1 MSGLWFPI
9 APAFPGFKLR
19 KGFMEHTYRLVI
31 SCPDRVG
38 IFAKVSKFQSTYNG
52 WITEASHHSDTQ
64 AGWFFM
70 RHEIKAESIPFGL
83 DQFRAAFEPIAR
95 EFNMNWHIADSAR
108 PKRVILMCSKESHC
122 LADLLHRWHSK
133 ELNCEIVAVI
143 SNHDDLRRMVEW
155 HEIPYHHVPVSK
167 ENKAEA
173 FAHIDEL
180 FQQYET
186 DVVVL
191 ARYMQILPAELC
203 GKYSGKV
210 INIHHSFLPS
220 FAGARPYHQA
230 YSRGVKLIGAT
241 CHYVTQDLDEGPIIE
256 QDVIRISHSDSIE
269 DMVRLGKDVE
279 KNVLARGL
287 RSHIEDR
294 VITYE
299 NKTVVFD

>member
-1 MSGLWFPI
+1 
-9 APAFPGFKLR
+9 
-19 KGFMEHTYRLVI
+19 MEHTYRLVI

-38 IFAKVSKFQSTYNG
+38 IVAKVSNFLSTYNG

-64 AGWFFM
+64 AGRFFM
-70 RHEIKAESIPFGL
+70 RHEIKADSIPFGL
-83 DQFRAAFEPIAR
+83 EQFRIAFEPIAR
-95 EFNMNWHIADSAR
+95 EFDMDWHIADSAR
-108 PKRVILMCSKESHC
+108 PKKVILMCSKESHC
-122 LADLLHRWHSK
+122 VADLLHRWHSK
-133 ELNCEIVAVI
+133 EINAEIVAVI
-143 SNHDDLRRMVEW
+143 SNHEDLRRMVEW
-155 HEIPYHHVPVSK
+155 HEIPYHHIPVDK
-167 ENKAEA
+167 TNRDEA
-173 FAHIDEL
+173 FGEVDGLIEG
-180 FQQYET
+180 YEA

-191 ARYMQILPAELC
+191 ARYMQILPASLC
-203 GKYSGKV
+203 EKYSGKV

-256 QDVIRISHSDSIE
+256 QEVIRISHSDSIE

-279 KNVLARGL
+279 KNALSRGL
-287 RSHIEDR
+287 RAHIEDR

>member
-1 MSGLWFPI
+1 
-9 APAFPGFKLR
+9 
-19 KGFMEHTYRLVI
+19 MEHTYRLVI

-38 IFAKVSKFQSTYNG
+38 IVAKVSNFLSTYNG

-64 AGWFFM
+64 TGWFFM
-70 RHEIKAESIPFGL
+70 RHEIKASSIPFGL
-83 DQFRAAFEPIAR
+83 DQFRAAFEPIAQ
-95 EFNMNWHIADSAR
+95 EFNMQWHIADSAQ
-108 PKRVILMCSKESHC
+108 PKKVILMCSKESHC
-122 LADLLHRWHSK
+122 VADLLHRWHSR
-133 ELNCEIVAVI
+133 EINAEIVAVI
-143 SNHDDLRRMVEW
+143 SNHEDLRRMVEW
-155 HEIPYHHVPVSK
+155 HDIPYHCLPVNQANR
-167 ENKAEA
+167 EEA
-173 FAHIDEL
+173 FDEVDRL
-180 FQQYET
+180 IEQYGA

-191 ARYMQILPAELC
+191 ARYMQILPERLC
-203 GKYSGKV
+203 DKYAGKV

-279 KNVLARGL
+279 KSVLSRGL
-287 RSHIEDR
+287 RAHIEDR

>member
-1 MSGLWFPI
+1 
-9 APAFPGFKLR
+9 
-19 KGFMEHTYRLVI
+19 MEHTYRLVI

-38 IFAKVSKFQSTYNG
+38 IVAKVSNFLSTYNG

-64 AGWFFM
+64 TGWFFM
-70 RHEIKAESIPFGL
+70 RHEIKANSIPFGL
-83 DQFRAAFEPIAR
+83 DQFRTAFEPIAR
-95 EFNMNWHIADSAR
+95 EFNMNWHIADSAQ
-108 PKRVILMCSKESHC
+108 PKKVILMCSKESHC
-122 LADLLHRWHSK
+122 VADLLPRWHSR
-133 ELNCEIVAVI
+133 EINAEIVAVI
-143 SNHDDLRRMVEW
+143 SNHEDLRRMVEW
-155 HEIPYHHVPVSK
+155 HEIPYHHIPV
-167 ENKAEA
+167 NQNNRDEA
-173 FAHIDEL
+173 FGEVDGLIEG
-180 FQQYET
+180 YEA

-191 ARYMQILPAELC
+191 ARYMQILPGSLC
-203 GKYSGKV
+203 EKYPGKV

>member
-1 MSGLWFPI
+1 
-9 APAFPGFKLR
+9 
-19 KGFMEHTYRLVI
+19 MEHTYRLVI

-38 IFAKVSKFQSTYNG
+38 IVAKVSNFLSTYNG
-52 WITEASHHSDTQ
+52 WITEASHHSDTYT
-64 AGWFFM
+64 GWFFM

-83 DQFRAAFEPIAR
+83 DQFRAAFAPIAR
-95 EFNMNWHIADSAR
+95 EFDMHWHIADSAR
-108 PKRVILMCSKESHC
+108 PKKIILMCSKESHC
-122 LADLLHRWHSK
+122 VADLLYRWHSN
-133 ELNCEIVAVI
+133 EINAEIVAVI

-155 HEIPYHHVPVSK
+155 HEIPYHHIPVSK
-167 ENKAEA
+167 ENREEA

-180 FQQYET
+180 FQSYEA

-191 ARYMQILPAELC
+191 ARYMQILPADLC
-203 GKYSGKV
+203 AKYAGKV

-256 QDVIRISHSDSIE
+256 QDVIRITHSDSIE

>member
-1 MSGLWFPI
+1 
-9 APAFPGFKLR
+9 
-19 KGFMEHTYRLVI
+19 MEHTYRLVI

-38 IFAKVSKFQSTYNG
+38 IVAKVSNFLSTYNG
-52 WITEASHHSDTQ
+52 WITEASHHSDNQ

-70 RHEIKAESIPFGL
+70 RHEIKASSMPFGL

-95 EFNMNWHIADSAR
+95 EFEMSWHIADSAQ
-108 PKRVILMCSKESHC
+108 PKKVVLMCSKESHC
-122 LADLLHRWHSK
+122 VADLLYRWHSG
-133 ELNCEIVAVI
+133 ELNVDIAAVI
-143 SNHDDLRRMVEW
+143 SNHEDLRRMVEW
-155 HEIPYHHVPVSK
+155 HEIPYHCIPVSK
-167 ENKAEA
+167 ENKSEA
-173 FAHIDEL
+173 FTEIDRL
-180 FQQYET
+180 FRTYQT
-186 DVVVL
+186 DVIVL
-191 ARYMQILPAELC
+191 ARYMQILPAGVCE
-203 GKYSGKV
+203 KYSGRV

-220 FAGARPYHQA
+220 FAGAKPYHQA

-256 QDVIRISHSDSIE
+256 QDVIRISHSDAIE

-287 RSHIEDR
+287 RAHVEDR

>member
-1 MSGLWFPI
+1 
-9 APAFPGFKLR
+9 
-19 KGFMEHTYRLVI
+19 MEHTYRLVI

-38 IFAKVSKFQSTYNG
+38 IVAKVSNFLSTYNG
-52 WITEASHHSDTQ
+52 WITEASHHSDNQ

-70 RHEIKAESIPFGL
+70 RHEIKASSIPFGL

-95 EFNMNWHIADSAR
+95 EFEMSWLIADSAET
-108 PKRVILMCSKESHC
+108 KKVVLKCSKESHC
-122 LADLLHRWHSK
+122 VADLLYRWHSG
-133 ELNCEIVAVI
+133 ELNVDIAAVI
-143 SNHDDLRRMVEW
+143 SNHEDLRRMVEW
-155 HEIPYHHVPVSK
+155 HDIPYHCIPVSK

-173 FAHIDEL
+173 FAEIDGL
-180 FQQYET
+180 FQSYEA
-186 DVVVL
+186 DVIVL
-191 ARYMQILPAELC
+191 ARYMQILPAEVC
-203 GKYSGKV
+203 EKYSGKV

-256 QDVIRISHSDSIE
+256 QDVIRISHSDAIE

-287 RSHIEDR
+287 RAHVEDR

>member
-1 MSGLWFPI
+1 
-9 APAFPGFKLR
+9 
-19 KGFMEHTYRLVI
+19 MEHTYRLVI

-38 IFAKVSKFQSTYNG
+38 IVAKVSNFLSTYNG

-64 AGWFFM
+64 SGWFFM

-83 DQFRAAFEPIAR
+83 EQFRTAFEPIAR
-95 EFNMNWHIADSAR
+95 EFNMSWHIADSAQ

-122 LADLLHRWHSK
+122 LADLLYRWHSK
-133 ELNCEIVAVI
+133 DLNAEIVAVI

-155 HEIPYHHVPVSK
+155 HDIPYHHIPVSK

-173 FAHIDEL
+173 FRHIEEL
-180 FQQYET
+180 FEHYET

-191 ARYMQILPAELC
+191 ARYMQILPEDLC
-203 GKYSGKV
+203 DKYAGKV

-256 QDVIRISHSDSIE
+256 QDVIRISHSDSID

-287 RSHIEDR
+287 RAHIEDR